1 MSEISVY
8 DVLEVVNN
16 NLNNSKISNNQLD
29 VDIFK
34 GYVDSVTFVQT
45 LVELEEKF
53 NCTIPD
59 SKLLPDE
66 MNTINKIYKIIK
78 DLLES

>member
-34 GYVDSVTFVQT
+34 GYVD
-45 LVELEEKF
+45 
-53 NCTIPD
+53 CTIPD